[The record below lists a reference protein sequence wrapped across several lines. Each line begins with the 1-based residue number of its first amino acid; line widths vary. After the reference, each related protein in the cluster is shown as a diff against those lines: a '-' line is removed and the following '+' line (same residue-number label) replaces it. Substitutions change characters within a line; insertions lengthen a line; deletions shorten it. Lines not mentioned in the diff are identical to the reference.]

1 MVGANLWLEH
11 LHGWSIYGWS
21 ICTVG
26 ASMVRAFSR
35 LEQLDSDIADYGWS
49 GLWLEQIYSWNT
61 FMVGAFMVGAFPRL
75 EQLDSDVTDYGWSR
89 LFYER
94 IYGCSIPKF
103 RFLSMVGASR
113 TEQKKLE
120 YNPVWS
126 IFAPTINA
134 PTINFLQPKL
144 YSNQKRPI

>member
-49 GLWLEQIYSWNT
+49 GLWLEQIYGWSI
-61 FMVGAFMVGAFPRL
+61 FMVGAFRNSVSYLWL
-75 EQLDSDVTDYGWSR
+75 EHPEPS
-89 LFYER
+89 
-94 IYGCSIPKF
+94 
-103 RFLSMVGASR
+103 
-113 TEQKKLE
+113 KKS
-120 YNPVWS
+120 WS
-126 IFAPTINA
+126 IIRFGV
-134 PTINFLQPKL
+134 FLLQP
-144 YSNQKRPI
+144 